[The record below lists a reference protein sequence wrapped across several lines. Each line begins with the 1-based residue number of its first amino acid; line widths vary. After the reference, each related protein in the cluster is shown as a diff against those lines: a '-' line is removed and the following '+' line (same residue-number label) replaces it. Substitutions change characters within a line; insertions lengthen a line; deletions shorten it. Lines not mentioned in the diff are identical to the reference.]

1 MLSNRILIAKFIR
14 EQRESFGWSQREL
27 GRRLGCP
34 QATVHQWESE
44 KSTPD
49 TDNLAKIASLFGLS
63 LSQLF
68 KLIEDGQVLDPKKS
82 SHWSD
87 LQSFI
92 EAIETMPRE
101 NVVKVNMAI
110 AQKLAQAV

>member
-1 MLSNRILIAKFIR
+1 MLSNRTLIAKFIR

-68 KLIEDGQVLDPKKS
+68 KLIEDGAVVDPARTS
-82 SHWSD
+82 PWND

-92 EAIETMPRE
+92 GAIDVMPRE
-101 NVVKVNMAI
+101 DVAKIVTAG
-110 AQKLAQAV
+110 AQKLAHG

>member
-1 MLSNRILIAKFIR
+1 MLSNRILIAKFIK

-49 TDNLAKIASLFGLS
+49 TDNLAKIAKLFGLS

-68 KLIEDGQVLDPKKS
+68 KLIEDGEVSNPSKS
-82 SHWSD
+82 SPWND
-87 LQSFI
+87 IQSFI
-92 EAIETMPRE
+92 SAIDLMPRE
-101 NVVKVNMAI
+101 DVAKIVSAG
-110 AQKLAQAV
+110 AQKLVETT